1 MWQTN
6 TTKGQ
11 GLNPKSRQALVSE
24 QGQYSYNVNYFQ
36 EYYLLLILRSWPVF
50 VYAIIISV
58 ESIFIEFLTNFLH
71 LPPVLLSAI
80 SITLGGLLLLLVK
93 YFIIDKKHMTKRK
106 ATVFSISKMNLLY
119 ASLALA
125 VGVSTWY
132 DSISRI
138 GASKEVL
145 LAGPLEVVL
154 IVLLARMFLKERLD
168 KIQVAGVIIAITGFF
183 ATVLSDVNSI
193 ETVVKSSSEPI
204 ITFGDIEAIV
214 SAFGFALGVLFLTK
228 LVSKHSSI
236 EVAGASLLVSG
247 ILIGVLVLFSFQELG
262 LPSQLSSAEAPR
274 IIIILTFF
282 SLLPFI
288 GALSYSVGL
297 SRIGAALTGTIGASS
312 IVITLAAQI
321 TLRELGI
328 MASHL
333 PENIFLAVLGS
344 FLGFCGI
351 VIIHMREYYYPPI
364 TK

>member
-1 MWQTN
+1 M
-6 TTKGQ
+6 
-11 GLNPKSRQALVSE
+11 
-24 QGQYSYNVNYFQ
+24 
-36 EYYLLLILRSWPVF
+36 
-50 VYAIIISV
+50 
-58 ESIFIEFLTNFLH
+58 
-71 LPPVLLSAI
+71 LSAI

-93 YFIIDKKHMTKRK
+93 YFIIDKKQMTKRK
-106 ATVFSISKMNLLY
+106 ATVFSVSKMNLLY
-119 ASLALA
+119 VSLALA

-138 GASKEVL
+138 GASKEIL

-154 IVLLARMFLKERLD
+154 IVLLAWMFLKERLD
-168 KIQVAGVIIAITGFF
+168 KIQVAGVIIAISGFF
-183 ATVLSDVNSI
+183 VAVLSDVNSI
-193 ETVVKSSSEPI
+193 EPI

-228 LVSKHSSI
+228 LVSKHSPI

-262 LPSQLSSAEAPR
+262 LSSQLSSADAPR

-282 SLLPFI
+282 SLLPFV

-333 PENIFLAVLGS
+333 PEHIFLAVLGS

-351 VIIHMREYYYPPI
+351 VVIHMREYYYSPI
-364 TK
+364 SK

>member
-1 MWQTN
+1 M
-6 TTKGQ
+6 
-11 GLNPKSRQALVSE
+11 
-24 QGQYSYNVNYFQ
+24 
-36 EYYLLLILRSWPVF
+36 
-50 VYAIIISV
+50 
-58 ESIFIEFLTNFLH
+58 
-71 LPPVLLSAI
+71 LSAI
-80 SITLGGLLLLLVK
+80 SITLGGILLLLVK
-93 YFIIDKKHMTKRK
+93 YFIIDKKLMTKRK
-106 ATVFSISKMNLLY
+106 GTVFSISKMNLLCV
-119 ASLALA
+119 SLALA

-138 GASKEVL
+138 GASKEIL

-154 IVLLARMFLKERLD
+154 IVLLAWMFLKERLD

-183 ATVLSDVNSI
+183 VAVLSDVNSI
-193 ETVVKSSSEPI
+193 NPI
-204 ITFGDIEAIV
+204 ITFGDIEAII

-228 LVSKHSSI
+228 LVSKHSPV

-262 LPSQLSSAEAPR
+262 LSSQLSSEDAPR

-282 SLLPFI
+282 SLLPFV

-351 VIIHMREYYYPPI
+351 VVIHMR
-364 TK
+364 